1 LSKKYTMKKIILLN
15 WVLKI
20 FIGIL
25 ILAIPINECLRYNM
39 SNEALTLKYKDS
51 VFGNYSPY
59 IMLAII
65 ALLIIALLNIQKGLQ
80 GFIKDGYFNF
90 KTSERFKIS
99 GYLLLILSIT
109 MLMIRFLAIEKAS
122 GIEIL
127 SDIIVN
133 LLLIAIGIGL
143 LAFSDVIKKGNM
155 LKTENDLTV

>member
-1 LSKKYTMKKIILLN
+1 MSKKYTMKKIILLN

-20 FIGIL
+20 FIGIS

-65 ALLIIALLNIQKGLQ
+65 ALLIIAFLNIQKGLQ

-90 KTSERFKIS
+90 RSSERFKIS

-109 MLMIRFLAIEKAS
+109 MLMISFLAIEKAS
-122 GIEIL
+122 EIEIL
-127 SDIIVN
+127 SDIIIN

-143 LAFSDVIKKGNM
+143 LAFSDVIKKGNV

>member
-1 LSKKYTMKKIILLN
+1 MKKIIILN

-25 ILAIPINECLRYNM
+25 ILAISINECLRYNM
-39 SNEALTLKYKDS
+39 SNKALTLKYKDS

-90 KTSERFKIS
+90 KSSAKFKIS

-109 MLMIRFLAIEKAS
+109 MLMISFLAIEKAS

-127 SDIIVN
+127 SDIIIN

-143 LAFSDVIKKGNM
+143 LAFSDVIKKGNV
-155 LKTENDLTV
+155 LENKNNLTI

>member
-1 LSKKYTMKKIILLN
+1 MSKKYTMKKITILN

-90 KTSERFKIS
+90 RSSERFKIS
-99 GYLLLILSIT
+99 EYLLLMISI
-109 MLMIRFLAIEKAS
+109 I
-122 GIEIL
+122 GITISLLGMKQSSETEIL
-127 SDIIVN
+127 SNTVMY

-143 LAFSDVIKKGNM
+143 LAFSDVIKKGNV